1 MEEEGKGKSLLSRA
15 AAAAENFYSG
25 RGQQRFCASGW
36 EGLYD
41 VYLEAFFA
49 RIKVDDFIR
58 MLMMILRER
67 ERADVIMTVMTA
79 EMVGGN
85 KSMGGEDDRYGC
97 FRNCSLNF
105 FAGAAV
111 VGRHWEDRFS
121 AEY

>member
-1 MEEEGKGKSLLSRA
+1 MIIFSFARESSGRIKEGGGGGGGKRKKFIEQSGGGG
-15 AAAAENFYSG
+15 NFYSG

-97 FRNCSLNF
+97 FRNC
-105 FAGAAV
+105 
-111 VGRHWEDRFS
+111 
-121 AEY
+121 